1 MRKIYSILF
10 TCFLA
15 SSGFSQLTTVVQD
28 PVSLVQNVLLG
39 DPGITV
45 SNITF
50 QGAPSALGRF
60 NAPNTNLGIQSG
72 IIMTTGT
79 ILNNSNG
86 PLGPNNSASAGTD
99 NGYPGYGVLSNI
111 VGNTTYNA
119 SVLAFD
125 FQTCSD
131 SIEFRY
137 VFGSEEYPEYV
148 GSQFNDVFGFFIS
161 GPGFAGQQN
170 IARLPNGAVVAI
182 NSVNNGNNAP
192 AQGVPVTGPSN
203 PQYFVGNGNGTQ
215 TPFNQS
221 NLYIQYDGFTRVL
234 TAKAK
239 IQCNATYRLTLAI
252 ADVGDGVWDS
262 GIFLEANSFKAN
274 DPLKVTYTVNNP
286 VGTNVLS
293 EACSDAKIRLTRT
306 DCAINTPLTLNVA
319 MSGDA
324 TNGVDY
330 QTIPSTVTIPAG
342 ALFTEIDLIP
352 ILDALSEGTENVFF
366 TFNYLDNCGDQ
377 RSQTL
382 ELFIRDTEPMTIEL
396 TASEAFCPGEDIALT
411 STVTGGGQPYTYAWN
426 TGETTANITVNPL
439 TTTTYTLTVVDECI
453 QQPITQSITVNIPV
467 FTPIVMTGSAD
478 IVEVCPYI
486 PATING
492 SATGGFG
499 GFTYQWTS
507 NHGET
512 LGTNTSQLVTPSQT
526 TVYTITAT
534 DACGLQETYDITY
547 TITSPPLIVTLNPD
561 VEICPGDSVQLT
573 SIVTG
578 GYGQYYYHWPHSGET
593 TPDVWVNP
601 MTSTNYMLV
610 VSDECQTFSVAEMV
624 RVIVVKPTA
633 NFAMISSVPF
643 NNLDL
648 TFQNLS
654 INADTYEWDFGD
666 GWTST
671 LVHPNHMYVDPGDY
685 VVTLIATDAKGCKDT
700 IQKVITIQEE
710 YYIYIPN
717 TFTPDNGEGRINE
730 FFEVKTI
737 NIEELKIVVFNR
749 WGEKIFISESV
760 NFKWDGT
767 HSGKAVP
774 DGTYTYKVD
783 FVTRRGIEGKLNGH
797 VNVLR

>member
-478 IVEVCPYI
+478 IVEICPYI